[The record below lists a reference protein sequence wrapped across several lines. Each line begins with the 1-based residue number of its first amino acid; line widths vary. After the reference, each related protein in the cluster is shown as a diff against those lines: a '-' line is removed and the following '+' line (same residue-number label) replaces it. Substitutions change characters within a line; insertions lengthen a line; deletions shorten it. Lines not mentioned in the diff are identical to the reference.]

1 MFFRD
6 VIGQNELKKQL
17 ANSVD
22 NGRIPH
28 AQLFYGKQGV
38 GQLALALAYARYLCC
53 QNRIDGDSCGV
64 CPSCVKLSKMA
75 HPDLHFVFPI
85 VKPDSKNYTSDDFLP
100 EFREVV
106 QENTYLTF
114 DNWMNKISVGKQGF
128 IYTSESEN
136 IVRKLNFKAY
146 EAPYKVMIIWLPEKM
161 QESCANKLLKI
172 LEEPYSGTVFLLAS
186 ENSEQII
193 TTIRSRTQQ
202 HYLSPIPQQEISNA
216 LQQKF
221 QISMSD
227 ADFCARN
234 AMGSFSLA
242 QKMLNDTK
250 RNEFFLEKFISLMR
264 LAWTKDFLNLRM
276 LTESIEKQGKI
287 EVKEFLSYA
296 QKMLRENFIL
306 NLNNQKLNYLTKEE
320 LNFSVKFSQFINER
334 NILQLM
340 EEFQNAEI
348 EIDQNVNV
356 KIVLFD
362 LSLKI
367 CSLLKK

>member
-6 VIGQNELKKQL
+6 VIGQEELKKQL
-17 ANSVD
+17 VNSVD
-22 NGRIPH
+22 KGRIPH

-53 QNRIDGDSCGV
+53 QNRENGDSCGI
-64 CPSCVKLSKMA
+64 CSSCVKFSKLA

-85 VKPDSKNYTSDDFLP
+85 VKPDSKSYISDDFLP
-100 EFREVV
+100 QFRETI
-106 QENTYLTF
+106 QENAYLSF
-114 DNWMNKISVGKQGF
+114 DDWMNQISMGKQGF

-146 EAPYKVMIIWLPEKM
+146 EAPFKVMLIWLPEKM

-172 LEEPYSGTVFLLAS
+172 LEEPHSGTIFLLAT
-186 ENSEQII
+186 ENDEQII

-202 HYLSPIPQQEISNA
+202 HYLSPISQQEISKA
-216 LQQKF
+216 LSQKF
-221 QISMSD
+221 QIPFSD
-227 ADFCARN
+227 ADCVARN

-242 QKMLNDTK
+242 QKMINDTK
-250 RNEFFLEKFISLMR
+250 RNEFFLENFISLMR
-264 LAWTKDFLNLRM
+264 LAWTKDFLNLRI

-287 EVKEFLSYA
+287 EIKEFLCYA
-296 QKMLRENFIL
+296 QKMLRENFVL
-306 NLNNQKLNYLTKEE
+306 NLNNPQLNYLTQEE
-320 LNFSVKFSQFINER
+320 LKFSVKFSQFINEK
-334 NILQLM
+334 NIFQLM
-340 EEFQNAEI
+340 EEFQDAEM

>member
-6 VIGQNELKKQL
+6 VIGQKELKKQL

-53 QNRIDGDSCGV
+53 QNKTNGESCGT
-64 CPSCVKLSKMA
+64 CSSCVKFSKMA
-75 HPDLHFVFPI
+75 HPDLHLVFPI

-100 EFREVV
+100 QFREAT
-106 QENTYLTF
+106 QENVYLTF
-114 DNWMNKISVGKQGF
+114 DDWIGQISEGKQGF

-146 EAPYKVMIIWLPEKM
+146 EAPFKVMIIWLPEKM

-172 LEEPYSGTVFLLAS
+172 LEEPHSGTVFLLAS

-202 HYLSPIPQQEISNA
+202 HYLSPISQQEISEA

-221 QISMSD
+221 QIIVD
-227 ADFCARN
+227 EADYVARN

-242 QKMLNDTK
+242 QKMINDTK
-250 RNEFFLEKFISLMR
+250 RNELFLGNFISLMR
-264 LAWTKDFLNLRM
+264 LAWTKDFLNLRIQ
-276 LTESIEKQGKI
+276 TESLERQGKM
-287 EVKEFLSYA
+287 EVKEFLKYA

-306 NLNNQKLNYLTKEE
+306 NLNNQQLNYLTKEE
-320 LNFSVKFSQFINER
+320 LSFSVKFSQFINEK
-334 NILQLM
+334 NVFLLM

>member
-6 VIGQNELKKQL
+6 VIGNNELKRQL

-22 NGRIPH
+22 NGRVPH

-38 GQLALALAYARYLCC
+38 GQLALSLAYARYLCC
-53 QNRIDGDSCGV
+53 QNRIDGDSCGT
-64 CPSCVKLSKMA
+64 CPSCVKFSKMA
-75 HPDLHFVFPI
+75 HPDFHFVFPI
-85 VKPDSKNYTSDDFLP
+85 VKPDSKNYTSDDFLAQ
-100 EFREVV
+100 FREGV
-106 QENTYLTF
+106 QENAYLTF
-114 DNWMNKISVGKQGF
+114 DDWMNMISAGKQGY

-136 IVRKLNFKAY
+136 IVKKLNFKAY

-172 LEEPYSGTVFLLAS
+172 LEEPHSGTIFLLAT
-186 ENSEQII
+186 ENAEQII

-202 HYLSPIPQQEISNA
+202 HYLPPIPQQKISEE
-216 LQQKF
+216 LQQKY
-221 QISMSD
+221 QISSSE

-242 QKMLNDTK
+242 QKLINDTK
-250 RNEFFLEKFISLMR
+250 RNEFFLEKFVSLMR
-264 LAWTKDFLNLRM
+264 FAWTKDFLNLKA
-276 LTESIEKQGKI
+276 LTESLEKQGKM
-287 EVKEFLSYA
+287 EVKEFLIYA
-296 QKMLRENFIL
+296 QNMLRENFIL
-306 NLNNQKLNYLTKEE
+306 NLKNLQLNYLTREE
-320 LNFSVKFSQFINER
+320 LNFSSKFSQFINER
-334 NILQLM
+334 NIFQLM
-340 EEFQNAEI
+340 DEFQQAEV